1 MKAYKICDDCH
12 ELGYF
17 KSKKDVAYYI
27 KNNEYIAQWFEDY
40 EEFTELIEAYENG
53 KVEWQE
59 YKDTLMENCIY
70 IEEIEIIGE

>member
-53 KVEWQE
+53 KIEWQE

>member
-27 KNNEYIAQWFEDY
+27 KNNEYVAQWFEDY
-40 EEFTELIEAYENG
+40 EEFTELVEAYENG
-53 KVEWQE
+53 KIEWQE
-59 YKDTLMENCIY
+59 YEDTLMENCIY

>member
-1 MKAYKICDDCH
+1 MKAYKVCDDCH

-17 KSKKDVAYYI
+17 KSQNDVTRYIGTNEDVA
-27 KNNEYIAQWFEDY
+27 EWFESH
-40 EEFTELIEAYENG
+40 EEYLELVEAYENG
-53 KVEWQE
+53 KIEWQE